1 MILGVRPRCGID
13 AVRVEIMYSRGFER
27 IFGPRNYVNIVLLT
41 ISLIG

>member
-1 MILGVRPRCGID
+1 MWD
-13 AVRVEIMYSRGFER
+13 MYSWSFER